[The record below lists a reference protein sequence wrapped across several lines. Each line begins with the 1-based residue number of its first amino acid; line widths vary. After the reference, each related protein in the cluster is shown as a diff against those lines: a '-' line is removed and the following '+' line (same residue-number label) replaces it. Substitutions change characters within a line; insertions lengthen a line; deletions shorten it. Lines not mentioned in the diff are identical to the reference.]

1 MPPSNMQYIASSLCN
16 RIEDV
21 LCVDNNIVVLQIV
34 QICKVPFGTEQ
45 GYKKNPKNAKSQG
58 KEWA

>member
-1 MPPSNMQYIASSLCN
+1 MQYIASSLCN